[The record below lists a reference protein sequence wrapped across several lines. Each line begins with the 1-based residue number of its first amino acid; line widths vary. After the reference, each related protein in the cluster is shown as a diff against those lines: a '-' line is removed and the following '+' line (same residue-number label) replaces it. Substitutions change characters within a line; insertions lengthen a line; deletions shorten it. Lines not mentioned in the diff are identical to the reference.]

1 MASPLNTS
9 QAHSTASPAPAPYA
23 ERRHTRSTN
32 ICLRRRHGQLRRA
45 NGLPERRRPPS
56 TPFDIAGALELNLD
70 RFPTKAAMLTLL
82 QSWLYA
88 AEAEDLNDTRP
99 AYAHAL
105 RVAIEIMRSADN
117 PVQALPRL
125 RMALG

>member
-1 MASPLNTS
+1 MASPLNPS
-9 QAHSTASPAPAPYA
+9 SEQSPTFPIAGPYA
-23 ERRHTRSTN
+23 ERRHVRPTN

-45 NGLPERRRPPS
+45 NGLPERRRRPS
-56 TPFDIAGALELNLD
+56 APFDIASTLELNLD

-88 AEAEDLNDTRP
+88 ADAEDLNDTRP
-99 AYAHAL
+99 EYAHAL
-105 RVAIEIMRSADN
+105 RVAIELMRSADN
-117 PVQALPRL
+117 PVRALPLL